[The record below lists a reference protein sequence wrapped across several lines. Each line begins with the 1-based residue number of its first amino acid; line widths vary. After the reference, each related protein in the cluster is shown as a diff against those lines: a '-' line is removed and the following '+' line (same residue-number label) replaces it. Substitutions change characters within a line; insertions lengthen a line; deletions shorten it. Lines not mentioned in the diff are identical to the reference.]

1 MADHQFEQKVSQ
13 QLADFKLKPNAEV
26 WQQVEK
32 QLEEDRKRRRWFFYL
47 PIAALFIG
55 GLLYAVWPEEKPA
68 KRDVAVQSNTNN
80 STTTTVEKNT
90 NESPLTK
97 TGSSKLTANEA
108 ATSEKEAIENDLQ
121 PPTKTIQPVQR
132 NSNVTKPNRQKV
144 TTHTTN
150 TVAVKTKEQKS
161 KEEVVAYTSTDQKET
176 SDENTVIVVDAK
188 QTEEKKDSV
197 LVDQPLV
204 AKTDSVQTNAPVI
217 LTDSISNKSSV
228 QTPVISK
235 KKWQMGL
242 SISVGTSDIRG
253 SLFPGS
259 GTKSLYFSDAFAPVG
274 SNNGGQ
280 GGVTRIV
287 QYEYTVR
294 PALEMSAGIML
305 RKPFKKRNAFVT
317 GLQYQYSSYS
327 VTQLQRI
334 DTFILAN
341 NYFSNISA
349 KEKEVQFRMHALNVP
364 LEMEFKIADIKKGAL
379 LFNVGIHNWFVVFS
393 TQTDTLS
400 AFRYAAESSRSNY
413 SSGGSSSSTVK
424 ETKATAWQPQLYLSP
439 AFEWKG
445 KKTSSQLGLYLDY
458 GLRRAYQSSSKDYW
472 WQTGIRYRIFFQTK
486 K

>member
-13 QLADFKLKPNAEV
+13 QLADFKLKPNTEV

-32 QLEEDRKRRRWFFYL
+32 QLEEDKKRRRWFFYL
-47 PIAALFIG
+47 PLAALVIG
-55 GLLYAVWPEEKPA
+55 GLLYAVWPEEKPG
-68 KRDVAVQSNTNN
+68 KKDVAVQSNTNN
-80 STTTTVEKNT
+80 SATTTVEKNT
-90 NESPLTK
+90 NELPLTK
-97 TGSSKLTANEA
+97 TESSTITANEA
-108 ATSEKEAIENDLQ
+108 PTSEKEANENNLES
-121 PPTKTIQPVQR
+121 PVTTIQPIQR
-132 NSNVTKPNRQKV
+132 NSNVTKPNRHKV
-144 TTHTTN
+144 TTHNTN
-150 TVAVKTKEQKS
+150 TIALTTKEKS
-161 KEEVVAYTSTDQKET
+161 KNEVVVDKTTDKKET
-176 SDENTVIVVDAK
+176 SVENTTAMVDTK
-188 QTEEKKDSV
+188 QMEEKKDSA
-197 LVDQPLV
+197 LVHQPV
-204 AKTDSVQTNAPVI
+204 VNKTDSVQANEPSTIVV
-217 LTDSISNKSSV
+217 DSINKKPSV
-228 QTPVISK
+228 QAPIISK
-235 KKWQMGL
+235 KKWQTGL
-242 SISVGTSDIRG
+242 SISAGTSDIRG

-259 GTKSLYFSDAFAPVG
+259 GTKSLYFSDAFAPTG

-294 PALEMSAGIML
+294 PSFQMGTGIML

-327 VTQLQRI
+327 VTQRQRI

-341 NYFSNISA
+341 NYFSNIST
-349 KEKEVQFRMHALNVP
+349 KEKEVQFSMHALNLP

-379 LFNVGIHNWFVVFS
+379 LFNAGIHNWVVVSS
-393 TQTDTLS
+393 TQTDSLS

-413 SSGGSSSSTVK
+413 SSGGSGSSTVK
-424 ETKATAWQPQLYLSP
+424 ETEATTWQPQLYLSP

-445 KKTSSQLGLYLDY
+445 KKASSQLGLYLDY